1 MSILNFYQST
11 KRLKIHQIEK
21 IRENQM
27 LTEKKKPIKL
37 IGIGLIII
45 SVIAGLSFWNI
56 NKKSVNKQLVIGI
69 SPSFAKP
76 LQVAA
81 DEAKAQGLDVKLV
94 EFSDWN
100 TPNITLNHGD
110 IDANFFQHQPFLDNA
125 KKETDFKI
133 KAFDK
138 GAATHVGLYSKKY
151 QSFAD
156 IPDQAKVVL
165 PNDPVNQ
172 GRALQL
178 LQQAELI
185 TLNEP
190 NNFLSGLKD
199 IATNPKNLQFIE
211 VEGPQTAR
219 AIDEADLA
227 FGYPHYLR
235 LAKTADPEKALIFD
249 SNNDKRFA
257 ILFAVREDYEDIDG
271 KLRKFVD
278 IYQNSAKVK
287 AALDTDF
294 GATLWFPGWK

>member
-1 MSILNFYQST
+1 MAQTAKT
-11 KRLKIHQIEK
+11 KW
-21 IRENQM
+21 
-27 LTEKKKPIKL
+27 TL
-37 IGIGLIII
+37 IGIVAAVIVI
-45 SVIAGLSFWNI
+45 SLVIWNQ
-56 NKKSVNKQLVIGI
+56 KKSNHNNELVIGL

-81 DEAKAQGLDVKLV
+81 EEAKAQGINVKLV

-133 KAFDK
+133 KAFDV

-151 QSFAD
+151 KSFAEL
-156 IPDQAKVVL
+156 PDQAKVVV

-178 LQQAELI
+178 LQQAGLI
-185 TLNEP
+185 TLQQP
-190 NNFLSGLKD
+190 DNFLSSLKD
-199 IATNPKNLQFIE
+199 IASNPKKLQFIE

-235 LAKTADPEKALIFD
+235 LAKTADPESALIFD
-249 SNNDKRFA
+249 SNTDKRFA
-257 ILFAVREDYEDIDG
+257 ILFAVREDYQDVDG

-278 IYQNSAKVK
+278 IYQNSPKVK
-287 AALDTDF
+287 AALDADF
-294 GATLWFPGWK
+294 GEKLWFPGWK

>member
-1 MSILNFYQST
+1 MAQSA
-11 KRLKIHQIEK
+11 KS
-21 IRENQM
+21 
-27 LTEKKKPIKL
+27 KL
-37 IGIGLIII
+37 ILIGVAITIV
-45 SVIAGLSFWNI
+45 VIALALWNKQ
-56 NKKSVNKQLVIGI
+56 KKSSSQELVIGV

-81 DEAKAQGLDVKLV
+81 DEAKQQGLNVRLV

-133 KAFDK
+133 KAFAV

-151 QSFAD
+151 QSFAAL
-156 IPDQAKVVL
+156 PDQAKVVI

-178 LQQAELI
+178 LQQAQLI
-185 TLNEP
+185 TLKQP
-190 NNFLSGLKD
+190 DNFLSGLKD
-199 IATNPKNLQFIE
+199 IATNPKQLQFIE

-219 AIDEADLA
+219 AIDDADLA

-235 LAKTADPEKALIFD
+235 LAKSIDPEKALLFD
-249 SNNDKRFA
+249 SNTDKRFA
-257 ILFAVREDYEDIDG
+257 IIFAVREDYPDQDA
-271 KLRKFVD
+271 KLKKFVE
-278 IYQNSAKVK
+278 IYQNSPRVK
-287 AALDTDF
+287 QALDADF

>member
-1 MSILNFYQST
+1 MAQTAKT
-11 KRLKIHQIEK
+11 KW
-21 IRENQM
+21 
-27 LTEKKKPIKL
+27 TL
-37 IGIGLIII
+37 IGAVAAVIVIGLII
-45 SVIAGLSFWNI
+45 WNQQ
-56 NKKSVNKQLVIGI
+56 KSTHSNELVIGL

-81 DEAKAQGLDVKLV
+81 EEAKAQGLNVKLV

-133 KAFDK
+133 KAFDV

-151 QSFAD
+151 KSFAEL
-156 IPDQAKVVL
+156 PDQAKVVI

-185 TLNEP
+185 GLQQP
-190 NNFLSGLKD
+190 DNFLSGLKD
-199 IATNPKNLQFIE
+199 IATNPKKLQFIE

-235 LAKTADPEKALIFD
+235 LAKTADPESALLFD
-249 SNNDKRFA
+249 SNTDKRFA
-257 ILFAVREDYEDIDG
+257 ILFAVREDYEDVDG
-271 KLRKFVD
+271 KLRKFVN
-278 IYQNSAKVK
+278 IYQNSPKVK
-287 AALDTDF
+287 AALDADF
-294 GATLWFPGWK
+294 GAKLWFPGWK

>member
-1 MSILNFYQST
+1 MAQTAKT
-11 KRLKIHQIEK
+11 KW
-21 IRENQM
+21 
-27 LTEKKKPIKL
+27 TL
-37 IGIGLIII
+37 IGVVTVVIVIGLII
-45 SVIAGLSFWNI
+45 W
-56 NKKSVNKQLVIGI
+56 NKQKSNPSNELVIGL

-81 DEAKAQGLDVKLV
+81 EEAKVQGLNVKLV

-110 IDANFFQHQPFLDNA
+110 IDANFFQHQPFLNNA
-125 KKETDFKI
+125 KKQTDFKI
-133 KAFDK
+133 KAFDV

-151 QSFAD
+151 NSFAEL
-156 IPDQAKVVL
+156 PDQAKVVI

-178 LQQAELI
+178 LQQAQLI
-185 TLNEP
+185 SLQQP
-190 NNFLSGLKD
+190 DNFLSSLKD
-199 IATNPKNLQFIE
+199 IASNPKKLQFIE

-235 LAKTADPEKALIFD
+235 LAKTADPENALLFD
-249 SNNDKRFA
+249 SNTDKRFA
-257 ILFAVREDYEDIDG
+257 ILFAVREDYEDVDG

-278 IYQNSAKVK
+278 IYQNSPKVK
-287 AALDTDF
+287 AALDADF
-294 GATLWFPGWK
+294 GSKLWFPGWK

>member
-1 MSILNFYQST
+1 MAQSA
-11 KRLKIHQIEK
+11 KS
-21 IRENQM
+21 
-27 LTEKKKPIKL
+27 KL
-37 IGIGLIII
+37 AIIGVIAAIAIIGLAI
-45 SVIAGLSFWNI
+45 WTQQ
-56 NKKSVNKQLVIGI
+56 NKTANQELVIGI

-76 LQVAA
+76 LQAA
-81 DEAKAQGLDVKLV
+81 AAEAEQQGIHVRLV

-133 KAFDK
+133 KAFDV

-151 QSFAD
+151 QRFEDLPES
-156 IPDQAKVVL
+156 AKVVI

-178 LQQAELI
+178 LQQAKLI
-185 TLNEP
+185 TLKNPE
-190 NNFLSGLKD
+190 NYLSSLKD
-199 IATNPKNLQFIE
+199 IAANPKKLQFTE

-219 AIDEADLA
+219 AIDDADLA

-235 LAKTADPEKALIFD
+235 MAKTADPESALLFD
-249 SNNDKRFA
+249 SNTDKRFA
-257 ILFAVREDYEDIDG
+257 ILFAVKEGYQDEGG

-278 IYQNSAKVK
+278 IYQNSPKVK
-287 AALDTDF
+287 QALDADF
-294 GATLWFPGWK
+294 GAKLWFPGWK